1 MTIALLSVA
10 RQHGRPRVPVAR
22 GNGGQ
27 IEYPRRMRVLLLVP
41 LFLLCLPAGAQD
53 TLYAKARAAYDTQ
66 QWDEAAALFE
76 QAEQDS
82 PGATDALLLES
93 RSLLRLGRLQEA
105 EKAVGRYLVRHPDS
119 PDALYTLGMV
129 QQREGRPRDSL
140 LTMTHAAQLRTPNS
154 EDLRIVGLDYVLL
167 NDYPDAIH
175 WLEKAV
181 EFDSKNTEAW
191 YALGRA
197 DYTQSRF
204 HDAEH
209 AFQQALLLDPEHIRA
224 TENLGL
230 VYSAE
235 NRLPDADETFR
246 KAVMLAEKDGH
257 TDEWPYLNY
266 GSFLLDQGRASEAI
280 PLLERATSINPK
292 CAACFEKLGRALSAT
307 GKLQE
312 GVEHLEKAVSL
323 DPKDAHLHYEL
334 GLALRK
340 AGMND
345 RARAEMAI

>member
-1 MTIALLSVA
+1 MRRLCFIIA
-10 RQHGRPRVPVAR
+10 
-22 GNGGQ
+22 
-27 IEYPRRMRVLLLVP
+27 
-41 LFLLCLPAGAQD
+41 FLLCLPAYAQD
-53 TLYAKARAAYDTQ
+53 TLYAKGRAAFDTS
-66 QWDEAAALFE
+66 QWNEAASLMA
-76 QAEQDS
+76 QAEAAS
-82 PGATDALLLES
+82 PGTTDALLYEAKA
-93 RSLLRLGRLQEA
+93 LLYLGRLAEA
-105 EKAVGRYLVRHPDS
+105 EKTLNSYLTRHPGS
-119 PDALYTLGMV
+119 ADALYALGLV
-129 QQREGRPRDSL
+129 QQRENHPRDSL
-140 LTMTHAAQLRTPNS
+140 ATMTHAAQLRTPAS

-345 RARAEMAI
+345 RARAEMAIAQKQYGTKTADPR